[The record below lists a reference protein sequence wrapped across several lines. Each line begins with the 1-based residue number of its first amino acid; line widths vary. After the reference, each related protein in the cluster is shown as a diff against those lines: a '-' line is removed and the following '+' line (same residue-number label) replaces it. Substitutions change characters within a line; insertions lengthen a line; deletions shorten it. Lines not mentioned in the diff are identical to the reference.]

1 MGKQDVKIVNLDVK
15 DIRFPTSLLHD
26 GSDAMH
32 TNPDYSCAYVII
44 TTDTGVKGYGL
55 TFTNGNGTEVV
66 VAGVKALKNF
76 VVNKKAYD
84 IYKDFAGF
92 WRKITSDCQTRWIG
106 PEKGVIHLATAA
118 IINALWDLWGRLEG
132 KPVWKL
138 LSDLTPEELVS
149 TIDFRYITDVV
160 TKEEA
165 LQILKKEQP
174 HREKREKELLATGY
188 PAYTTQAGW
197 LGYSDEKI
205 KVLCKKYLDLG
216 FTAFKVK
223 VGQNLENDKQRCRM
237 VRESIGWDK
246 TMMVDANQVWDVN
259 EAIEWMIQLK
269 EVKPLW
275 IEEPTSPDD
284 VVGHAKIAKALE
296 PHGIK
301 VATGEMCANRI
312 MFKQFLQMGALHYCQ
327 IDSARIGGVNEILS
341 VYLMA
346 KKLNVK
352 VCPHAG
358 GVGLCEMVQHLQFW
372 DYICLNGDHNGKWI
386 EYVDQQHE
394 HFKVP
399 TNVQNAA
406 YHPPSAPGYNTE
418 MFESTLKD
426 HEFPVGKVWQDLIKQ
441 GKHYDPR

>member
-1 MGKQDVKIVNLDVK
+1 MARQVKIIGVQVK
-15 DIRFPTSLLHD
+15 DIRFPTSLQHD

-32 TNPDYSCAYVII
+32 TNPDYSCAYVILN
-44 TTDTGVKGYGL
+44 TDSEHKGYGL
-55 TFTNGNGTEVV
+55 TFTCGNGTEIV
-66 VAGVKALKNF
+66 VAGVNAMKNW
-76 VVNKKAYD
+76 VVGKQAYD
-84 IYKDFAGF
+84 IFNDFASF
-92 WRKITSDCQTRWIG
+92 WRKLTSDSQLRWIG
-106 PEKGVIHLATAA
+106 PEKGVMHLATAA
-118 IINALWDLWGRLEG
+118 LINALWDLWGRLEG

-138 LSDLTPEELVS
+138 LSDMTPEQLVS

-160 TKEEA
+160 TEKEAIEMLRKDQSKRA
-165 LQILKKEQP
+165 Q
-174 HREKREKELLATGY
+174 REKELLANGY
-188 PAYTTQAGW
+188 PAYTTQVGW
-197 LGYSDEKI
+197 LGYSDAKI
-205 KVLCKKYLDLG
+205 KMLCQKYLDQG
-216 FTAFKVK
+216 FTTFKVK

-237 VRESIGWDK
+237 VRECIGWEN
-246 TMMVDANQVWDVN
+246 TLMVDANQVWGVQ
-259 EAIEWMIQLK
+259 EAIDWMIELK
-269 EVKPLW
+269 EFKPLW

-284 VVGHAKIAKALE
+284 ILGHATIAKALE

-312 MFKQFLQMGALHYCQ
+312 MFKQFLQHNALQYCQ
-327 IDSARIGGVNEILS
+327 IDSARIGGINEILS

-346 KKLNVK
+346 RKLNVK

-372 DYICLNGDHNGKWI
+372 DYICLNGDKTGKWI

-406 YHPPSAPGYNTE
+406 YIPPLAPGYNTE
-418 MFESTLKD
+418 MFEATLKD
-426 HEFPVGKVWQDLIKQ
+426 NEYPMGKVWQELIKQ